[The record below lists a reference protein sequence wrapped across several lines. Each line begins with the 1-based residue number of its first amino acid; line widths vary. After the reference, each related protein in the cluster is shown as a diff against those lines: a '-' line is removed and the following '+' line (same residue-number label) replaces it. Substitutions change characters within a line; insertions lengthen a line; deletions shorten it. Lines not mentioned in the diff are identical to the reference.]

1 MPSNP
6 NQIPRNDRRTIFFAT
21 TILTFTE
28 GGENDSHQRA
38 YQERLKGGQMLDE
51 LDSDSPELRR
61 RRLKNY
67 FRPSLA
73 CLVCLESAI
82 RKELDPQ
89 EAYSQVPDRGPQIR

>member
-1 MPSNP
+1 
-6 NQIPRNDRRTIFFAT
+6 
-21 TILTFTE
+21 
-28 GGENDSHQRA
+28 
-38 YQERLKGGQMLDE
+38 MLDE
-51 LDSDSPELRR
+51 LEPDSPELRR